1 MDRNVSKDISVIV
14 QGAINKTETKK
25 CLKSIRQFLPEAE
38 IILSTWEGSDVS
50 SLKGLYDIL
59 ILNKDPGATLL
70 EETKTKKVYNNLNR
84 QLVSTKAGLKK
95 SSRRYAMKLRSDLI
109 LTSDKFLEYF
119 DKFEARS
126 EDYNLF
132 KHKILT
138 STLFSRCYIKPSKLS
153 KRVFIP
159 FHISDWWLFGLR
171 EDLETYFLATEL
183 VKEPEFTKYFSL
195 EENKTKLTPYSK
207 VKFKFAPEQY
217 FGYSCFARN
226 FDDIY
231 MEDASDYSEELMEK
245 YRKCLLNNFIILD
258 FKHSGIYLN
267 KYLFSKNEK
276 LIGDQYIDLYNPYRY
291 QKDYK
296 EICDN
301 EFLITETPILED
313 KKTYSKMRIYK
324 KLYRLIEHNLPIN
337 KKLATLFFELPYSII
352 MFILDSLKSNN
363 PNL

>member
-1 MDRNVSKDISVIV
+1 MIESQDISIIV
-14 QGAINKTETKK
+14 QGAINTVETKK
-25 CLKSIRQFLPEAE
+25 CIKSIRKYLPDAE
-38 IILSTWEGSDVS
+38 IILSTWENEPTENLD
-50 SLKGLYDIL
+50 YDIIVLNTEPSSIL
-59 ILNKDPGATLL
+59 IDSYKS
-70 EETKTKKVYNNLNR
+70 KKIYNNLNK
-84 QLVSTKAGLKK
+84 QLISTQNGLKQATK
-95 SSRRYAMKLRSDLI
+95 KYTLKIRSDLI
-109 LTSDKFLEYF
+109 IEKPTFLEFF
-119 DKFEARS
+119 DNYPKRIERYKLFEHKVIIPMLLTR
-126 EDYNLF
+126 YNYN
-132 KHKILT
+132 KNKM
-138 STLFSRCYIKPSKLS
+138 
-153 KRVFIP
+153 P
-159 FHISDWWLFGLR
+159 FHISDWWFFGLTN
-171 EDLETYFLATEL
+171 DI
-183 VKEPEFTKYFSL
+183 KKYFEKTKL
-195 EENKTKLTPYSK
+195 VEEPNFTNYFANEENKYKKNPYGK
-207 VKFKFAPEQY
+207 IPHKFAPEQY

-363 PNL
+363 SNL